1 MKFNEKIL
9 DLRKKKGLSQE
20 ELGRELNVSR
30 QTISKWESG
39 QSYPDFE
46 KLVLLSD
53 FFELTLD
60 ELMKDIDVQDIKE
73 KNNYLVDI
81 SYFESTLKIIVN
93 SLSYLGGAII
103 IITIVAVIISLL
115 TTGKIIQP

>member
-9 DLRKKKGLSQE
+9 ALRKKKGLSQE

-46 KLVLLSD
+46 KLVLLSE
-53 FFELTLD
+53 FFQLTLD
-60 ELMKDIDVQDIKE
+60 ELMKDIDVQDIK
-73 KNNYLVDI
+73 KNHNSIDI
-81 SYFESTLKIIVN
+81 SYFESVLKTMIKSIVWF
-93 SLSYLGGAII
+93 GWFII
-103 IITIVAVIISLL
+103 IITVVCAIWSLV
-115 TTGKIIQP
+115 TTGKLIQP

>member
-9 DLRKKKGLSQE
+9 DLRKKKLLSQE

-73 KNNYLVDI
+73 KNHKSIDI
-81 SYFESTLKIIVN
+81 SYFESVLKAIIKSIVWF
-93 SLSYLGGAII
+93 GWFII
-103 IITIVAVIISLL
+103 IIVVVCAIGSLI
-115 TTGKIIQP
+115 TTGKLIQP

>member
-1 MKFNEKIL
+1 MKFNEKL
-9 DLRKKKGLSQE
+9 LELRKKKGLSQE

-73 KNNYLVDI
+73 KNNHSIDI
-81 SYFESTLKIIVN
+81 SYFESFFKTIIKSIAWLGWFLIIIVGLCAIL
-93 SLSYLGGAII
+93 SLI
-103 IITIVAVIISLL
+103 
-115 TTGKIIQP
+115 TTGKLIQP

>member
-30 QTISKWESG
+30 QTISKWEGG

-53 FFELTLD
+53 FFKLSLD
-60 ELMKDIDVQDIKE
+60 ELMKDIDIKNIKE
-73 KNNYLVDI
+73 KNNNAIDI
-81 SYFESTLKIIVN
+81 SYFESFLKIIIKSIVCF
-93 SLSYLGGAII
+93 GWFI
-103 IITIVAVIISLL
+103 IITTAVCIIWSLV
-115 TTGKIIQP
+115 TTGKLIQP

>member
-1 MKFNEKIL
+1 MKFNKKLLE
-9 DLRKKKGLSQE
+9 LRKKKGLSQE

-73 KNNYLVDI
+73 KNNHSIDI
-81 SYFESTLKIIVN
+81 SYFESFFKTIIKSIAWFGWFLIIIVGLCAIL
-93 SLSYLGGAII
+93 SLI
-103 IITIVAVIISLL
+103 
-115 TTGKIIQP
+115 TTGKLIQP

>member
-1 MKFNEKIL
+1 MKFNEKL
-9 DLRKKKGLSQE
+9 LELRRKKCLSQE

-46 KLVLLSD
+46 KLVLLND
-53 FFELTLD
+53 FFQLTLD

-73 KNNYLVDI
+73 KNNHLMDI
-81 SYFESTLKIIVN
+81 SYFESILKIIVN
-93 SLSYLGGAII
+93 SFLYLEE
-103 IITIVAVIISLL
+103 LL
-115 TTGKIIQP
+115 L

>member
-73 KNNYLVDI
+73 KNHKSIDI
-81 SYFESTLKIIVN
+81 SYFESVLKTIIKSIVWF
-93 SLSYLGGAII
+93 GWFII
-103 IITIVAVIISLL
+103 IIVVVCAIGSLI
-115 TTGKIIQP
+115 TTGKLIQP

>member
-1 MKFNEKIL
+1 MKFNEKL
-9 DLRKKKGLSQE
+9 LELRKKKGLSQE

-73 KNNYLVDI
+73 KNNHSIDI
-81 SYFESTLKIIVN
+81 SYFESFFKTIIKSIAWFGWFLIIIVGLCAIL
-93 SLSYLGGAII
+93 SLI
-103 IITIVAVIISLL
+103 
-115 TTGKIIQP
+115 TTGKLIQP

>member
-39 QSYPDFE
+39 QSYPDFG

-73 KNNYLVDI
+73 KNHKSIDI
-81 SYFESTLKIIVN
+81 SYFESVLKAIIKSIVWF
-93 SLSYLGGAII
+93 GWFII
-103 IITIVAVIISLL
+103 IIVVVCAIGSLI
-115 TTGKIIQP
+115 TTGKLIQP

>member
-1 MKFNEKIL
+1 MKFNEEL
-9 DLRKKKGLSQE
+9 LELRKKKGLSQE
-20 ELGRELNVSR
+20 ELGSELNVSR

-73 KNNYLVDI
+73 KNNNSIDI
-81 SYFESTLKIIVN
+81 PYFESVLKSIIKSIIWFGWFLIIIVVACAIW
-93 SLSYLGGAII
+93 SLI
-103 IITIVAVIISLL
+103 
-115 TTGKIIQP
+115 TTGKLIQP

>member
-73 KNNYLVDI
+73 KNHKSIDI
-81 SYFESTLKIIVN
+81 SYFESVLKAIIKSIVWF
-93 SLSYLGGAII
+93 GWFII
-103 IITIVAVIISLL
+103 IIVVVCAIGSLI
-115 TTGKIIQP
+115 TTGKLIQP

>member
-9 DLRKKKGLSQE
+9 DLRKKEGLSQE
-20 ELGRELNVSR
+20 ELGIKLNVSR

-53 FFELTLD
+53 FFQLTLD

-73 KNNYLVDI
+73 TNHNSIDI
-81 SYFESTLKIIVN
+81 SYFESVLKTILKSIIWFGWFLIIFVVVCAIW
-93 SLSYLGGAII
+93 SL
-103 IITIVAVIISLL
+103 V
-115 TTGKIIQP
+115 TTGKLIQP

>member
-60 ELMKDIDVQDIKE
+60 ELMKDIDVQEIKE
-73 KNNYLVDI
+73 ENHNSIGISCSESILKTIIKYLVW
-81 SYFESTLKIIVN
+81 F
-93 SLSYLGGAII
+93 GWII
-103 IITIVAVIISLL
+103 IIIAVVFAIWSLA
-115 TTGKIIQP
+115 TTGKLIQP